1 MSIAVAQPEN
11 KRSHLCLIMVSFL
24 VWVWAA
30 PGWSQEVSPTR
41 IEVFWQQSRVVL
53 MPDVKQVVVLDP
65 TICSAETLPDQIRFT
80 GITRGETL
88 AFIWVKQQRHV
99 VLLRVVQESKGE
111 PPGSLRAGL
120 RASPGNGYFGSSV
133 QSASSS
139 QGPAGYLLFHRLY
152 WQQESEGNQLTVQ
165 AQAQNASSAGL
176 PVFNMNT
183 ASIRYRTRRTTLSF
197 LDFVPGINGGVE
209 AEVVPVTPFNFQMF
223 RGADLLLERGKNQW
237 EMFAGTSLPGYYL
250 TLRGTRDIFGFNFLR
265 RQNDHLFLYATS
277 AATDVPLLEPSGKM
291 ERQQNLFQT
300 LGLSSRWGTRW
311 ALQATGGAST
321 SGTMGQAAV
330 SYTGSRLS
338 AYLSASR
345 SSSNFPLNQLQI
357 LNLGGSSI
365 STGATF
371 LASSRLSAS
380 LLYQHTSIAS
390 SVFGGASGSSDYFN
404 PNLNFTLT
412 PRQRLTLNYVYSRNR
427 GGLQLGNR
435 THGQRVDVV
444 WSSQLSDALV
454 NSAQFTLGAISDP
467 LRLNANSQFSF
478 RDALNYHL
486 RRRHMLSVSFSHD
499 RVDASLVSRLNQEM
513 HLLAPSLQELF
524 LQDPLAFVE
533 SSDLPPEVRA
543 VLNNLV
549 PATTQVT
556 FSGQFL
562 LRERLNFSPNVG
574 FTHYASG
581 LEQRSNTHLF
591 GYTLSYSIRPT
602 FRLQSSLSNVY
613 VWNSQLQGVQRNTM
627 LSFGIEKTL
636 SGPPLS
642 SLLPG
647 RRHGTIRGRV
657 FRDLNISGVFN
668 TGELGLRGVR
678 VDLSNGQSAL
688 TDAQGRFEFTGLKAD
703 SYEVTL
709 PLGQFREPI
718 RMTTPSSVRVD
729 LSEPKSV
736 QVDFGVVDFARV
748 MGNVFNDYSMDGK
761 RNPDAPGLRDVQI
774 TLTGDGITRRVVTD
788 SIGNF
793 EIDDLRPGEYRLE
806 INPATIPAN
815 YVAPATSF
823 TLQVGPTCTLV
834 QDVPVQALRSI
845 AGRLVLKANGSRG
858 GKLNLPGLVNGAP
871 ANGNHNANSYS
882 PAVPQPLAGV
892 KLSIG
897 RDIVSTDADGNFR
910 IRDLKQIIATTDRE
924 GNFLLRNLPA
934 GELTLTMLPV
944 SALPHAVGLPT
955 WKIRMPTDPIQVQG
969 ASITITNPDL
979 IKFVLPVPSGQ

>member
-1 MSIAVAQPEN
+1 MDRQVAKSGAAKLQGWLTLAP
-11 KRSHLCLIMVSFL
+11 LLIL
-24 VWVWAA
+24 VWTT
-30 PGWSQEVSPTR
+30 PGWSQEASPTR
-41 IEVFWQQSRVVL
+41 IEVFWQQSRVVP

-65 TICSAETLPDQIRFT
+65 TICSAEKLPDQIRFT

-88 AFIWVKQQRHV
+88 AFIWVKEQRHV

-111 PPGSLRAGL
+111 PPGSLRAGI
-120 RASPGNGYFGSSV
+120 RASPGHGYFGSSV

-139 QGPAGYLLFHRLY
+139 QGSASYLLSHRLY
-152 WQQESEGNQLTVQ
+152 WQQETNQNRLTVQ
-165 AQAQNASSAGL
+165 AQAQNATAAGL

-183 ASIRYRTRRTTLSF
+183 VSVRYATPHTTLSF
-197 LDFVPGINGGVE
+197 LDFVPSINGGIQ
-209 AEVVPVTPFNFQMF
+209 AEVVPVAAFNFQMF

-277 AATDVPLLEPSGKM
+277 AATDVPLLQPSGKM
-291 ERQQNLFQT
+291 DRQQNLFQT

-345 SSSNFPLNQLQI
+345 SASNFPLNQLQI

-365 STGATF
+365 TTGATF

-380 LLYQHTSIAS
+380 LLYQHTSVRS
-390 SVFGGASGSSDYFN
+390 NVFGGAPGSSDYFN
-404 PNLNFTLT
+404 PNLNFTFT
-412 PRQRLTLNYVYSRNR
+412 RRQRLTLNYVYSRNR

-435 THGQRVDVV
+435 THGQRADVV

-467 LRLNANSQFSF
+467 LRLNANSQLSF
-478 RDALNYHL
+478 RDTLDYHL
-486 RRRHMLSVSFSHD
+486 RRRHTLSVSFSHD
-499 RVDASLVSRLNQEM
+499 RVDASLANRLNQEI
-513 HLLAPSLQELF
+513 HLLGPALQELF
-524 LQDPLAFVE
+524 RQDPLAFVE
-533 SSDLPPEVRA
+533 SSNVPPEVQA
-543 VLNNLV
+543 LLNNLV
-549 PATTQVT
+549 PTTTQVT

-574 FTHYASG
+574 FTHNASG
-581 LEQRSNTHLF
+581 LDQRSNTHLF
-591 GYTLSYSIRPT
+591 GYTLSYSIRPSL
-602 FRLQSSLSNVY
+602 RLQSSLSNVY

-657 FRDLNISGVFN
+657 FRDMNVNGTFNVGEPGLSGVR
-668 TGELGLRGVR
+668 L
-678 VDLSNGQSAL
+678 DLSNGQSAL
-688 TDAQGRFEFTGLKAD
+688 TDAQGRFEFTGLKPD
-703 SYEVTL
+703 LYDVTL
-709 PLGQFREPI
+709 PLAQFREPI
-718 RMTTPSSVRVD
+718 RMTSPSSVSVE
-729 LSEPKSV
+729 LSEPKTV
-736 QVDFGVVDFARV
+736 EVDFGVVNFARV

-774 TLTGDGITRRVVTD
+774 TLSGTKITRRVVTD

-793 EIDDLRPGEYRLE
+793 EINDLSPGEYRLE
-806 INPATIPAN
+806 TDPSTIPAN

-823 TLQVGPTCTLV
+823 TLQVGPTSTVV

-858 GKLNLPGLVNGAP
+858 GKLNLPGLVNGAA

-882 PAVPQPLAGV
+882 PAAPQPLAGV

-910 IRDLKQIIATTDRE
+910 IRDLKQITVITDQE

-944 SALPHAVGLPT
+944 SPLPHGVGLPT
-955 WKIRMPTDPIQVQG
+955 WKVRLPTDPTQVQG

-979 IKFVLPVPSGQ
+979 VKFVLPKPRGQ